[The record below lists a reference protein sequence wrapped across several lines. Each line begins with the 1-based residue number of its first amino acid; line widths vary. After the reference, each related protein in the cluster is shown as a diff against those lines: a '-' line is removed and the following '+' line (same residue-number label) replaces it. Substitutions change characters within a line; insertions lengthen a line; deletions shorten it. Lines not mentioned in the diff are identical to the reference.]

1 MKRAVRMTL
10 KEDCEAERT
19 SLRGY
24 VGLKAGAVVTVIDR
38 ASDQDGRNVPDPEA
52 VAITA
57 GGSEVYIP
65 TKNLSRT
72 P

>member
-1 MKRAVRMTL
+1 MKRVRMTL

-24 VGLKAGAVVTVIDR
+24 VGLQAGAVVTVVDR
-38 ASDQDGRNVPDPEA
+38 AADQDGRNVPDPEA

-65 TKNLSRT
+65 TKNLTRL
-72 P
+72 

>member
-1 MKRAVRMTL
+1 MKRVRMTL

-24 VGLKAGAVVTVIDR
+24 VGLKAGAVVTVVDR
-38 ASDQDGRNVPDPEA
+38 ASDSDGRNVPDPEA

-65 TKNLSRT
+65 TKTLT
-72 P
+72 LT